1 MKKTYALLL
10 VLFLCV
16 TAAAQGVLP
25 EFSTETDPVWY
36 RVQFKTGGAFLAD
49 KGDGANLKTAAGS
62 SSDAQKWQLI
72 GTKSNFK
79 MKSKSGRFV
88 NWNGS
93 MFTTSS
99 TNSVALKLVQST
111 NASATDCW
119 EIQRADG
126 SQSMNQWG
134 GGGAGKDLG
143 EWTQGDPNNPL
154 SFVATSTKLPTFSND
169 ESETWY
175 FIQIGRAHV

>member
-10 VLFLCV
+10 ALFLCV

-79 MKSKSGRFV
+79 MKRRTRQTLWSAV
-88 NWNGS
+88 Q
-93 MFTTSS
+93 MLTQ
-99 TNSVALKLVQST
+99 KLCCQT
-111 NASATDCW
+111 IHDCP
-119 EIQRADG
+119 
-126 SQSMNQWG
+126 
-134 GGGAGKDLG
+134 KVV
-143 EWTQGDPNNPL
+143 PL
-154 SFVATSTKLPTFSND
+154 HY
-169 ESETWY
+169 ESE
-175 FIQIGRAHV
+175 